1 MDCFS
6 VVYEVTNN
14 LEVLKAFCA
23 AEVKAELIHSSA
35 DSQLSFENKEEEIK
49 TIFLSDFHIF
59 LLLKNPSWHFVIH

>member
-1 MDCFS
+1 M
-6 VVYEVTNN
+6 
-14 LEVLKAFCA
+14 LKAFCA